1 MKFALN
7 RIVWFAIGLLA
18 NVPLCHGATVPFVE
32 DFTSGVANWADISGG
47 SLLSHVAGGG
57 PDGGAYATTRQ
68 SLVNL
73 TDQNV
78 ALFRAQDE
86 FNSSAHAFEGNWLAQ
101 QIGQFSTY
109 VRHNAPLP
117 LNFFTRFSGPG
128 NFPGA
133 AAVKFAPVLPNTWTL
148 LNFAISPGNPEFVTF
163 EGSNFNAVFSNVGHI
178 QVGVTVPA
186 ALGSN
191 PALFTFDIDKAAIVA
206 VPEPSCCLAGL
217 MAGTVL
223 CLFRRRGASQ

>member
-1 MKFALN
+1 MKWSSN
-7 RIVWFAIGLLA
+7 RIALAAIGLLA
-18 NVPLCHGATVPFVE
+18 IAPLCQGATVPFLE
-32 DFTSGVANWADISGG
+32 DFTSGVANWADMSGG
-47 SLLSHVAGGG
+47 NVLSHVAAGG
-57 PDGGAYATTRQ
+57 PDGGAYASTRQ

-86 FNSSAHAFEGNWLAQ
+86 FNSSAHAFEGNWLTQ

-128 NFPGA
+128 NFPGG

-148 LNFAISPGNPEFVTF
+148 LNFAINPSNPEFVSF

-206 VPEPSCCLAGL
+206 VPEPSSCIAGILAVTAWCL
-217 MAGTVL
+217 V
-223 CLFRRRGASQ
+223 RRRGPNL